1 MTQELFLYG
10 TMTNKMVILGIPIVL
25 GNLGPEAIQIL
36 DFRFRI
42 LDLKTVAA
50 IEP

>member
-1 MTQELFLYG
+1 MTH
-10 TMTNKMVILGIPIVL
+10 KKVILRMPKVPES
-25 GNLGPEAIQIL
+25 LGPGAIQIL

>member
-1 MTQELFLYG
+1 MA
-10 TMTNKMVILGIPIVL
+10 NKKAILRMP
-25 GNLGPEAIQIL
+25 NLGSGAIQIF

-42 LDLKTVAA
+42 LDLKTVSA

>member
-1 MTQELFLYG
+1 
-10 TMTNKMVILGIPIVL
+10 MTNKKVILGMPKVL
-25 GNLGPEAIQIL
+25 ESLGPGAIRIL

>member
-1 MTQELFLYG
+1 MA
-10 TMTNKMVILGIPIVL
+10 NKKLILRLPKVL
-25 GNLGPEAIQIL
+25 ESLGHGAMQIL

>member
-1 MTQELFLYG
+1 MTH
-10 TMTNKMVILGIPIVL
+10 KKVILGMPNVL
-25 GNLGPEAIQIL
+25 ESLGPVTIQIL

>member
-1 MTQELFLYG
+1 MADKRL
-10 TMTNKMVILGIPIVL
+10 ILRMPEVL
-25 GNLGPEAIQIL
+25 ESLGHGAIRIL

-50 IEP
+50 IEPQI

>member
-1 MTQELFLYG
+1 MKVKFINYEA
-10 TMTNKMVILGIPIVL
+10 MANKKLILRIPEVL
-25 GNLGPEAIQIL
+25 ESFGPGAIQIL

-42 LDLKTVAA
+42 LDLKTIAA

>member
-1 MTQELFLYG
+1 MTH
-10 TMTNKMVILGIPIVL
+10 KKVILGMPNVL
-25 GNLGPEAIQIL
+25 ESLGPVTIQIL
-36 DFRFRI
+36 DFGFRI